1 MSSLDSDS
9 STTVDTSSSEGED
22 EKDLILP
29 DYPSEELTSSES
41 SDSEPEDASAENL
54 STGWSERVTRVDT
67 HFLRDHVGP
76 KTSQTT
82 STTRAPHF
90 PSSSCSSMP
99 NSGGSCAA
107 KQSCEPSRSS
117 NPSPLHTM
125 PRRRN
130 LHQPGQGPPLAPP
143 QISWQCC
150 PLSRGERARRQQEP
164 HAVHGPF
171 LQLCCALPPAEER
184 TGSPGSGHHHAKPQA
199 LPQGTRQEADRT
211 WQLRILVPRRSVCHR
226 LEVCVPLPGRTA
238 SPSTS

>member
-1 MSSLDSDS
+1 MPGPSGTQSQTPGPSGTQSQTMPGPSHTQSHQPTPQKCSSGTARAGIVENLHVKYPSEIWPNIHLVFYPAGSSAKKRKRQATTDPDREPTSSLDSNS

-54 STGWSERVTRVDT
+54 SMGWSETVTRVDT
-67 HFLRDHVGP
+67 QFLRDHVGP

-90 PSSSCSSMP
+90 PSSGCSSMP
-99 NSGGSCAA
+99 NSGGSCAT

-125 PRRRN
+125 PRT
-130 LHQPGQGPPLAPP
+130 
-143 QISWQCC
+143 S
-150 PLSRGERARRQQEP
+150 
-164 HAVHGPF
+164 
-171 LQLCCALPPAEER
+171 
-184 TGSPGSGHHHAKPQA
+184 
-199 LPQGTRQEADRT
+199 
-211 WQLRILVPRRSVCHR
+211 
-226 LEVCVPLPGRTA
+226 
-238 SPSTS
+238 SPSLSPS